1 MHTPFLLKRDEHCFC
16 IFVLLKFANYTYKNI
31 YQILILYF
39 GVCRTKK
46 KLFRLY
52 DFPIFWPLFFP
63 CTPGSWHYNWLL
75 ASSGWQPYIQHSIYL
90 KISVVSFVPIS
101 TEEDTTTDN
110 DTCIYA
116 VVNKA
121 NKRKYR
127 ELRAQLVRARNDA
140 SPNFLAVPKCAQ
152 IRRSHSA
159 TVIPSTDSLNNSL
172 NHQPLCASN
181 LHLANFWQCSTCSL
195 INSSTSDVCFGCET
209 VEGEVLRVALCT
221 RDKMSMAR
229 CKNCSPSRNE
239 FNSYT
244 SITPVE
250 QPPLN
255 NANLLLQ
262 KYDDLFHHYGTRKT
276 LCNCSHPNM
285 ISLSNISTFNC
296 VPSSNCDRFLG
307 TAINTSPKRHASI
320 YGSFRSSSNTKV
332 SRSISNDSVTLK
344 PSLMSSLSVSTP
356 IATSSCVPTTWTC
369 SNCTLVN
376 TSTLKICE
384 ACETPHRLDVNKNT
398 PTSKTSNSNGVL
410 IKVDNWDDKPHKP
423 FNLPEPSYR
432 RSLSEIPQVQLHK
445 NRRSLGDG
453 ILEAATN
460 SSSMEYPIY
469 AKHTLNRMCNSIS
482 SNLLGGTV
490 PPPLRPSSVNETS
503 ISSKP
508 LYSYIGISEPSS
520 NQLYENHSVLKE
532 TKIAA
537 SKEFKSSPV
546 YSKRVQESMYVT
558 FPHCNNFVALKMP
571 VRARTFLPY
580 RNGFAIL
587 KTIN

>member
-1 MHTPFLLKRDEHCFC
+1 M
-16 IFVLLKFANYTYKNI
+16 
-31 YQILILYF
+31 
-39 GVCRTKK
+39 
-46 KLFRLY
+46 
-52 DFPIFWPLFFP
+52 
-63 CTPGSWHYNWLL
+63 
-75 ASSGWQPYIQHSIYL
+75 
-90 KISVVSFVPIS
+90 
-101 TEEDTTTDN
+101 
-110 DTCIYA
+110 
-116 VVNKA
+116 NKA

-127 ELRAQLVRARNDA
+127 ELHAQLVRTQNDA
-140 SPNFLAVPKCAQ
+140 SPNLLAVPKCAQ

-172 NHQPLCASN
+172 NHQTQGENRLYASN

-209 VEGEVLRVALCT
+209 AEDEVLRVALCT

-307 TAINTSPKRHASI
+307 TAINTSPKRHSSI
-320 YGSFRSSSNTKV
+320 YGSFRSSSHNTKV
-332 SRSISNDSVTLK
+332 SRSISNDSVTTLK
-344 PSLMSSLSVSTP
+344 PSIMSSLSVSTP
-356 IATSSCVPTTWTC
+356 IATSSCVPVTWTC

-376 TSTLKICE
+376 TSALKICE

-398 PTSKTSNSNGVL
+398 PTAKTSHSNGVL
-410 IKVDNWDDKPHKP
+410 IKVDNWDDKPHKS

-460 SSSMEYPIY
+460 SSSIEYPIY

-490 PPPLRPSSVNETS
+490 PPPLRPSSVDGTS
-503 ISSKP
+503 ISTKP
-508 LYSYIGISEPSS
+508 LYTYIGISEPSS

-546 YSKRVQESMYVT
+546 YSTRVQESMYVT
-558 FPHCNNFVALKMP
+558 FYKTISLDKNFVALKIQNF
-571 VRARTFLPY
+571 VFV
-580 RNGFAIL
+580 
-587 KTIN
+587 